1 MNLYDTTNVI
11 PIAKKYLFCGRCEDP
26 NGNRERHADSC
37 IMKMR
42 AERKAKGHGLR
53 PKEVSPVVAD
63 ATIGTLSPSVYDK
76 EQWTIVRYK
85 TLSEF
90 QFGARHQIITDY
102 F

>member
-1 MNLYDTTNVI
+1 
-11 PIAKKYLFCGRCEDP
+11 
-26 NGNRERHADSC
+26 
-37 IMKMR
+37 MR

-53 PKEVSPVVAD
+53 PKDVRPGD
-63 ATIGTLSPSVYDK
+63 ARKSRGTPGNLSPSVYDK